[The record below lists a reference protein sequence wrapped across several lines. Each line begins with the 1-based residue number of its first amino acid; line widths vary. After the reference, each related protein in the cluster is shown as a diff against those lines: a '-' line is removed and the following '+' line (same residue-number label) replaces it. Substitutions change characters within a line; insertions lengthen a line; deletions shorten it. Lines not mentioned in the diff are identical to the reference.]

1 MSTDHG
7 EAATRVA
14 VYVDFDNIVISR
26 YDQVHRR
33 GAFQSDE
40 ARGRGLDEQGVV
52 PDRLRQ
58 ARIDVDSII
67 DYASSFG
74 RVVVSRAYADWSQ
87 PVNAGYRQQL
97 IDRAIDLTQLFPV
110 GPRMKN
116 GADIRLAVDVI
127 EDLFRLD
134 DLTHVVIVAGDSD
147 YIALAQRA
155 KRLGRTVIG
164 VGVAGSTSR
173 ALVSACDEFADYDA
187 LLDTGQ
193 GPEDDDDDV
202 REVPGQQVAVAGSA
216 PARGDSRQPGA
227 PGQTGDS
234 AAATPGSPSDATE
247 GPTGSAP
254 TSDRAAQ
261 RRATQLLMRAMR
273 LVHAKNEDE
282 PWLTYREVKSQM
294 IRMDPAFTERP
305 LGYSSFT
312 DFVASRVSIVEVG
325 RANGGRQ
332 PRIRLRPSYR

>member
-1 MSTDHG
+1 MNG
-7 EAATRVA
+7 EASARVA

-26 YDQVHRR
+26 YDQKHRR

-40 ARGRGLDEQGVV
+40 ARGHRLDGDGDV
-52 PDRLRQ
+52 PARLR
-58 ARIDVDSII
+58 AAIVDVDALI
-67 DYASSFG
+67 DYASSYG

-97 IDRAIDLTQLFPV
+97 IDRAVDLTQLFPV

-127 EDLFRLD
+127 EDLFRLPD
-134 DLTHVVIVAGDSD
+134 VTHVVIVAGDSD

-187 LLDTGQ
+187 LLDTSEA
-193 GPEDDDDDV
+193 PEDEASED
-202 REVPGQQVAVAGSA
+202 EAVAPTTTAAEEPASGVEAEPAKA
-216 PARGDSRQPGA
+216 PAG
-227 PGQTGDS
+227 
-234 AAATPGSPSDATE
+234 
-247 GPTGSAP
+247 
-254 TSDRAAQ
+254 DRAAQ

-273 LVHAKNEDE
+273 LIHLKKPDE
-282 PWLTYREVKSQM
+282 PWLSFGEVKSQM
-294 IRMDPAFTERP
+294 MRMDPGFSERSV
-305 LGYSSFT
+305 GFSSFG
-312 DFVASRVSIVEVG
+312 DFVASRGSIVELSKPTG
-325 RANGGRQ
+325 KQQAQ
-332 PRIRLRPSYR
+332 ARLRPAYR

>member
-1 MSTDHG
+1 VSTDQG
-7 EAATRVA
+7 EAAARVA

-33 GAFQSDE
+33 GAFQADE
-40 ARGRGLDEQGVV
+40 ARGHSLDGEGPVAE
-52 PDRLRQ
+52 RLRR
-58 ARIDVDSII
+58 ARIDVDAII

-74 RVVVSRAYADWSQ
+74 RVVVSRSYADWSQ

-97 IDRAIDLTQLFPV
+97 IDRAVELTQLFPV

-155 KRLGRTVIG
+155 RRLGRLVIG

-173 ALVSACDEFADYDA
+173 ALVSACDEFTDYDA
-187 LLDTGQ
+187 LLDTGADPEQ
-193 GPEDDDDDV
+193 DDELVEGPAEASESSTNANAATLAQPEQTEVASTGSED
-202 REVPGQQVAVAGSA
+202 EAPPLA
-216 PARGDSRQPGA
+216 PA
-227 PGQTGDS
+227 
-234 AAATPGSPSDATE
+234 
-247 GPTGSAP
+247 
-254 TSDRAAQ
+254 SDRAGQ

-273 LVHAKNEDE
+273 LIHDKKADE
-282 PWLTYREVKSQM
+282 PWLTHGEVKSQM
-294 IRMDPAFTERP
+294 IRMDPAFTERS
-305 LGYSSFT
+305 LGYRSFT
-312 DFVASRVSIVEVG
+312 DFVVSRASIVETSRVS
-325 RANGGRQ
+325 GGQQ
-332 PRIRLRPSYR
+332 PRMRLRPSYR

>member
-1 MSTDHG
+1 MTS
-7 EAATRVA
+7 EAAARVA

-33 GAFQSDE
+33 GAFQSDD
-40 ARGRGLDEQGVV
+40 ARAHRLDGDGDV
-52 PDRLRQ
+52 PARLR
-58 ARIDVDSII
+58 AAVVDVDAII

-87 PVNAGYRQQL
+87 PVNAAYRQQL
-97 IDRAIDLTQLFPV
+97 IDRAVDLTQLFPV

-127 EDLFRLD
+127 EDLFRLE

-187 LLDTGQ
+187 LLDTSEA
-193 GPEDDDDDV
+193 PDDDAPEPSPEPAAAAAETRPAD
-202 REVPGQQVAVAGSA
+202 EPEPGQA
-216 PARGDSRQPGA
+216 PAAG
-227 PGQTGDS
+227 
-234 AAATPGSPSDATE
+234 E
-247 GPTGSAP
+247 
-254 TSDRAAQ
+254 RAAQ

-273 LVHAKNEDE
+273 LIHTKRPDE
-282 PWLTYREVKSQM
+282 AWLGFGEVKSQM
-294 IRMDPAFTERP
+294 MRMDPAFTERS
-305 LGYSSFT
+305 LGFSSFG
-312 DFVASRVSIVEVG
+312 DFVASRGSIVELSKASAKQP
-325 RANGGRQ
+325 ANA
-332 PRIRLRPSYR
+332 RLRPSYR